1 MVMKKWKES
10 AMEAEGSS
18 EKFYLKSKT
27 STKLG
32 LRVLTGLGLWWMTS
46 VSPVADSGG
55 IGGG

>member
-1 MVMKKWKES
+1 
-10 AMEAEGSS
+10 MEAEGSS
-18 EKFYLKSKT
+18 EKCYLKSKT

-32 LRVLTGLGLWWMTS
+32 LQVLTGLGLWWMTS